1 MRKTVLIISLVAA
14 MAVGAN
20 AQTGNARFGIK
31 LGPTFDW
38 ASSGSTAA
46 TNEGFRLG
54 ANLGLVCDYYVTS
67 NFAVSS
73 GVDVN
78 ILNMKYTFIDRRY
91 VEDFLE
97 AANVPVSRRLNA
109 VNVEIPVKA
118 KLSFDVADSF
128 KAYAEAGVG
137 LGINCRD
144 VCRDSYSFYWVN
156 YEEGASYVDCTN
168 QYRPLQFSMIFGLG
182 AEYEINRDFSAFAQ
196 LTFDHAFS
204 NAFVSILEKQTG
216 SILRNNYIG
225 VEFGI
230 MH

>member
-67 NFAVSS
+67 SFAVSS

-118 KLSFDVADSF
+118 KLSFDVRCGF
-128 KAYAEAGVG
+128 RY
-137 LGINCRD
+137 
-144 VCRDSYSFYWVN
+144 
-156 YEEGASYVDCTN
+156 
-168 QYRPLQFSMIFGLG
+168 
-182 AEYEINRDFSAFAQ
+182 
-196 LTFDHAFS
+196 
-204 NAFVSILEKQTG
+204 
-216 SILRNNYIG
+216 
-225 VEFGI
+225 
-230 MH
+230 